1 MQITTNSLSSVV
13 TYKCDLQYL
22 FLFKKNPKYYFEH
35 DFTEQITVAGTK
47 EKVSSCVGPQSCTS
61 YLGGLADNLIIDF
74 ALFFSMKC
82 LALPSPKGIG
92 KHEV

>member
-13 TYKCDLQYL
+13 TYNSVIYNTYFCL
-22 FLFKKNPKYYFEH
+22 KKNKYYFEH
-35 DFTEQITVAGTK
+35 DFTEQITEAGTK
-47 EKVSSCVGPQSCTS
+47 EKVSSCVGHQSCTS
-61 YLGGLADNLIIDF
+61 YLGRLADNLVIDF